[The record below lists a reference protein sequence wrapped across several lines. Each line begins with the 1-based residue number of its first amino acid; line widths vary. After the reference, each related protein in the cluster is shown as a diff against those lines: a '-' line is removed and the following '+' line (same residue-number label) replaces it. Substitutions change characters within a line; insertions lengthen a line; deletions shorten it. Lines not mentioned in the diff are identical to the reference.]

1 MRGMSNERFRVSPSF
16 KIKQRNKRSNSKFKQ
31 KSNQA
36 QNRDKFIQ
44 LEFEFILKYEGGL
57 LLRHVLNPNNRWN
70 NPAIKIVRLLVEPK
84 HKQIQ
89 GQDVEKLSQKKNEVQ
104 AEK

>member
-1 MRGMSNERFRVSPSF
+1 MAEPSWYDF
-16 KIKQRNKRSNSKFKQ
+16 LIPSKETREAIPRWREIRPEKTKFKQ

-70 NPAIKIVRLLVEPK
+70 NPAIKFVRLLVEPK

-89 GQDVEKLSQKKNEVQ
+89 GQDGEK
-104 AEK
+104 